1 MAMVVL
7 GAGGGLGQALT
18 LELQN
23 QFPYEEI
30 IALSRQPQTGLF
42 DSGKITYC
50 QIDDYSEDSLS
61 AWVSDFKSGGK
72 QLTGVISTIGMLH
85 DEKTFPEK
93 KLSDIT
99 ADNLTK
105 LFSVNAIKP
114 LLALKSFLPILDRK
128 NTRFWVQLSAKVG
141 SIEDNYLGGWYAYRS
156 SKAALNMLLK
166 TASVELKR
174 THKKLAVAAVH
185 PGTTDTDLSKPF
197 QQRISDDKLYSPELS
212 AERIVEVVKNLKPEQ
227 SGGLWHWDGSAL
239 PY

>member
-7 GAGGGLGQALT
+7 GAGGGLGHALT

-23 QFPYEEI
+23 QFPDEEI
-30 IALSRQPQTGLF
+30 IALSRQPPTGLF
-42 DSGKITYC
+42 DSSNITYF
-50 QIDDYSEDSLS
+50 QIEDYSEDLLS
-61 AWVSDFKSGGK
+61 GWASDFKSDGK
-72 QLTGVISTIGMLH
+72 QLTGVISAIGMLH
-85 DEKTFPEK
+85 DEETFPEK
-93 KLSDIT
+93 KLADIT

-114 LLALKSFLPILDRK
+114 LLALKAFLPILDRK

-174 THKKLAVAAVH
+174 THKKLAVAAIH

-197 QQRISDDKLYSPELS
+197 QQRISADKLYSPELS

>member
-7 GAGGGLGQALT
+7 GAGGGLGQALA
-18 LELQN
+18 LELKN
-23 QFPYEEI
+23 QFPDEEI
-30 IALSRQPQTGLF
+30 IALSRQPQSQSLGSVKL
-42 DSGKITYC
+42 TYC
-50 QIDDYSEDSLS
+50 QVEDYSEASLS
-61 AWVSDFKSGGK
+61 EWVSHFKSSEK
-72 QLTGVISTIGMLH
+72 QLTGVVSAIGMLH
-85 DEKTFPEK
+85 DENTFPEK
-93 KLSDIT
+93 KLTDIT

-114 LLALKSFLPILDRK
+114 LLALKTFLPILDRK
-128 NTRFWVQLSAKVG
+128 KTRFWVQLSAKVG

-174 THKKLAVAAVH
+174 THKALAVAAIH

-197 QQRISDDKLYSPELS
+197 QQRVPADKLYSPELS
-212 AERIVEVVKNLKPEQ
+212 AERIIAVTKRLRPEQ
-227 SGGLWHWDGSAL
+227 SGGFWHWDGEPL

>member
-23 QFPYEEI
+23 QFPDEEI

-72 QLTGVISTIGMLH
+72 KLTGVISTIGMLH

>member
-7 GAGGGLGQALT
+7 GGGGGLGQALT

-23 QFPYEEI
+23 QFPDEEI

-114 LLALKSFLPILDRK
+114 LLALKAFLPILDRK

-174 THKKLAVAAVH
+174 THKKLSIAAVH

-197 QQRISDDKLYSPELS
+197 QQRISADKLYSPELS

>member
-1 MAMVVL
+1 MAMVIL
-7 GAGGGLGQALT
+7 GAGGGLGHALT

-23 QFPYEEI
+23 QFPEDEI

-50 QIDDYSEDSLS
+50 QIEDYSEDSLS
-61 AWVSDFKSGGK
+61 RWVSDFKSDGK
-72 QLTGVISTIGMLH
+72 QLAGVISTIGMLH
-85 DEKTFPEK
+85 DQETFPEK

-99 ADNLTK
+99 AENLTK
-105 LFSVNAIKP
+105 LFTVNAIKP
-114 LLALKSFLPILDRK
+114 LLALKAFLPILDRK

-174 THKKLAVAAVH
+174 THKKLTVAAVH

-197 QQRISDDKLYSPELS
+197 QQRISADKLYSPELS
-212 AERIVEVVKNLKPEQ
+212 AKRIVEVVKNLKPEQ

>member
-18 LELQN
+18 LELHS
-23 QFPYEEI
+23 QFPDEEI

-85 DEKTFPEK
+85 DEQTFPEK

-114 LLALKSFLPILDRK
+114 LLALKAFVPILDRK
-128 NTRFWVQLSAKVG
+128 KTWFWVQLSAKVG

-166 TASVELKR
+166 TASVELRR
-174 THKKLAVAAVH
+174 THKELCVAAIH
-185 PGTTDTDLSKPF
+185 PGTTDTELSKPF
-197 QQRISDDKLYSPELS
+197 QQRIAANKLYSPELS
-212 AERIVEVVKNLKPEQ
+212 AERIVEVVKHLKPEQ